1 MVEDS
6 GVHELLQQWAAERS
20 DDAEMQ
26 EVNRIKNAWLAEAPP
41 SAPGIPVQRGGRGGS
56 SRGLVKVD
64 SADPAYVAAMRKRAP
79 EAPEALVGGAASD
92 RPRGG
97 GGAEAA
103 QGWGAGSSPLDQ
115 RALDYRAAGL
125 TPADLGRRLGPM
137 TVLQHLRRGSA
148 AAWCVA
154 RLQRQR
160 RDGVA

>member
-1 MVEDS
+1 M
-6 GVHELLQQWAAERS
+6 
-20 DDAEMQ
+20 
-26 EVNRIKNAWLAEAPP
+26 
-41 SAPGIPVQRGGRGGS
+41 QRGGQGG

-79 EAPEALVGGAASD
+79 EAPEALLAAAASYWQLVGD
-92 RPRGG
+92 VSE
-97 GGAEAA
+97 AE
-103 QGWGAGSSPLDQ
+103 QWWDAGISPLDQ
-115 RALDYRAAGL
+115 RALDDRAAGL

>member
-6 GVHELLQQWAAERS
+6 GVDELLRQWAAERS
-20 DDAEMQ
+20 DDAELQ
-26 EVNRIKNAWLAEAPP
+26 EVNRIKDAWLAEAPP
-41 SAPGIPVQRGGRGGS
+41 SLPGIPVQRANGGP
-56 SRGLVKVD
+56 RGLMKVE

-79 EAPEALVGGAASD
+79 EVPEALLAAAASYWQLVGD
-92 RPRGG
+92 MRE
-97 GGAEAA
+97 AE
-103 QGWGAGSSPLDQ
+103 QWWDAGISPLDQ

>member
-6 GVHELLQQWAAERS
+6 GVDELLRQWAAERS
-20 DDAEMQ
+20 DDAELQ
-26 EVNRIKNAWLAEAPP
+26 EVNRIKDAWLAEAPP
-41 SAPGIPVQRGGRGGS
+41 SAPGIPVQRANGG
-56 SRGLVKVD
+56 SRGLVRVE

-79 EAPEALVGGAASD
+79 EVPEVLLAAAASYWQLVGDLSE
-92 RPRGG
+92 
-97 GGAEAA
+97 AER
-103 QGWGAGSSPLDQ
+103 WWDAGISPLDQ

>member
-6 GVHELLQQWAAERS
+6 GVDELLRQWAAERS
-20 DDAEMQ
+20 DDAELQ
-26 EVNRIKNAWLAEAPP
+26 EVNRIKDAWLAEAPP
-41 SAPGIPVQRGGRGGS
+41 SAPGIPVQRANGG
-56 SRGLVKVD
+56 SRGLVKVE

-79 EAPEALVGGAASD
+79 EVPEVLLAAAASYWQLVGDLSE
-92 RPRGG
+92 
-97 GGAEAA
+97 AEL
-103 QGWGAGSSPLDQ
+103 WWDAGISPLDQ

>member
-6 GVHELLQQWAAERS
+6 GVDELLKQWAAERS
-20 DDAEMQ
+20 DDAELQ
-26 EVNRIKNAWLAEAPP
+26 EVNRIKNVWLAEGPP
-41 SAPGIPVQRGGRGGS
+41 VAPGIPVQRARGGA
-56 SRGLVKVD
+56 RGLVKVE
-64 SADPAYVAAMRKRAP
+64 SADPAYLAAMRLRAP
-79 EAPEALVGGAASD
+79 EVPVELLAAAASWWQLVGD
-92 RPRGG
+92 VT
-97 GGAEAA
+97 EAA
-103 QGWGAGSSPLDQ
+103 QWWDAGISPLDQ

>member
-6 GVHELLQQWAAERS
+6 GVDELLRQWAAERS
-20 DDAEMQ
+20 DDAELR
-26 EVNRIKNAWLAEAPP
+26 EVNRIKDAWLAEAPQ
-41 SAPGIPVQRGGRGGS
+41 SPGIPVQRATGGARGVM
-56 SRGLVKVD
+56 RVE
-64 SADPAYVAAMRKRAP
+64 SADPAYVVAMRKRAP
-79 EAPEALVGGAASD
+79 EVPEGLLAAAASYWQLVGD
-92 RPRGG
+92 L
-97 GGAEAA
+97 AEAEA
-103 QGWGAGSSPLDQ
+103 WWDAGISPLDQ

>member
-6 GVHELLQQWAAERS
+6 GVDELLRQWAAERS
-20 DDAEMQ
+20 DDAELR
-26 EVNRIKNAWLAEAPP
+26 EVNRIKDAWLAEAPQSVP
-41 SAPGIPVQRGGRGGS
+41 AIPVQRATGGYRGGS
-56 SRGLVKVD
+56 VKVE

-79 EAPEALVGGAASD
+79 EAPEVLLAAAASYWQLVGD
-92 RPRGG
+92 L
-97 GGAEAA
+97 AEAEL
-103 QGWGAGSSPLDQ
+103 WWDAGISPMDQ

-125 TPADLGRRLGPM
+125 SPADLGRRLGPM

>member
-6 GVHELLQQWAAERS
+6 GVDALLRQWTSERS
-20 DDAEMQ
+20 DDAELREANQ
-26 EVNRIKNAWLAEAPP
+26 IKDQWLAEAP
-41 SAPGIPVQRGGRGGS
+41 SVQPGIPVQRGKGGS
-56 SRGLVKVD
+56 RTLVAIET
-64 SADPAYVAAMRKRAP
+64 ADPRYVEAMRKRAP
-79 EAPEALVGGAASD
+79 GVPDELLAAAASWWQLVGD
-92 RPRGG
+92 VTE
-97 GGAEAA
+97 AE
-103 QGWGAGSSPLDQ
+103 QWWDAGISPLDQ